1 MSSSVLRKPGL
12 SAPPSH
18 GGCTSSQ
25 PHPQDRLRRRSP
37 HLRSWPGRQLL
48 RGKNVLHVKCTNR
61 LFLCGIHSSPGKKKK
76 TETCLKPSLN
86 ILKTSVTDFE
96 KDFIAFMN
104 YEYYPGFIFGRFS
117 ALKTKSSWQNLE
129 FFKKNP

>member
-37 HLRSWPGRQLL
+37 HLQSWPGRQLL
-48 RGKNVLHVKCTNR
+48 RGKNALRYV
-61 LFLCGIHSSPGKKKK
+61 
-76 TETCLKPSLN
+76 
-86 ILKTSVTDFE
+86 TSVTV
-96 KDFIAFMN
+96 
-104 YEYYPGFIFGRFS
+104 FGKKVS
-117 ALKTKSSWQNLE
+117 LLLLPL
-129 FFKKNP
+129 FFHYVIPKKCS